1 MVRSAEG
8 KLEPKIF
15 FRTKEK
21 YKKLFCKQLDGAS
34 ITLGAKNIG
43 LTLFKGTFD
52 AKNIG
57 PTLFDSTF
65 GAKNISISCAR
76 VLSDLRISALPYFG
90 FKKISEWGGGEK
102 RHPKTILG

>member
-1 MVRSAEG
+1 MELVAWKILMVRSAEG

-57 PTLFDSTF
+57 P
-65 GAKNISISCAR
+65 IY
-76 VLSDLRISALPYFG
+76 SAYF
-90 FKKISEWGGGEK
+90 
-102 RHPKTILG
+102 LLLM